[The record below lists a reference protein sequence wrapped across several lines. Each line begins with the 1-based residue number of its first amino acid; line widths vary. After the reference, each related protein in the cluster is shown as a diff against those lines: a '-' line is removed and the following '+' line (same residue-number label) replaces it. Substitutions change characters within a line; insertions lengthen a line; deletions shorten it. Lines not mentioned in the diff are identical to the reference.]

1 MKSLKSGPKK
11 WMNPQSAAIAVSRNP
26 LKYRFESETWA
37 KKFKIRRSVGLFTF
51 TPLFIKVL
59 RKKGPDDKRAS
70 L

>member
-1 MKSLKSGPKK
+1 
-11 WMNPQSAAIAVSRNP
+11 MNPQSAAIAVSGNP

-37 KKFKIRRSVGLFTF
+37 KNIQNPPIGWPIHPALF
-51 TPLFIKVL
+51 LKLL